1 MRKGICLA
9 LALLTVCVP
18 ALAHEHIDSGEG
30 YILYNSS
37 VAPTEDQDGTFGPG
51 TCSVCG
57 AVVAEPVP
65 IPSLSRQ
72 RQAAG
77 PTEAPAP
84 AATPVPTAVPTPVPT
99 AVPTPEPTAVPT
111 PVLTP
116 VPTPEPTA
124 VPTPVPTQ
132 VSVQGGGSGSGP
144 TAQPAPAG
152 RQEERKAPPQ
162 QKNPEASGAE
172 APVPAESRPSG
183 GSARTGTAGGR
194 DLKRYPVFSVRF
206 PWRRLRMTA
215 ETDIRLVPAIRVVP
229 AGRLIWPLP
238 EVSSPLFNLIHP

>member
-30 YILYNSS
+30 YILYNSY

-65 IPSLSRQ
+65 IPSLSKQ
-72 RQAAG
+72 RQAAN
-77 PTEAPAP
+77 PTEAP

-99 AVPTPEPTAVPT
+99 AVPTPAST
-111 PVLTP
+111 PVPTP

-124 VPTPVPTQ
+124 VPTPVPTP

-172 APVPAESRPSG
+172 APAPAESRPSG

-206 PWRRLRMTA
+206 PWRRLRMTV
-215 ETDIRLVPAIRVVP
+215 EPMIRLVP